1 MQRREGQRA
10 EMQKRGR
17 RRRIQYMAFHMLA
30 AALLAASMCSVP
42 AYASGAA
49 AIVKNGFN
57 IIYDIIAAVVSA
69 IGALYL
75 LWGVFEWAQ
84 SMNTQDG
91 GAQSMAFK
99 RIGAGVVACIT
110 PQIIPIMLGGMGS

>member
-1 MQRREGQRA
+1 MRREERQKTGAQRMRKHK
-10 EMQKRGR
+10 MQQMM
-17 RRRIQYMAFHMLA
+17 ICALTAAFFTAIMYGI
-30 AALLAASMCSVP
+30 P
-42 AYASGAA
+42 AYASNAA

-110 PQIIPIMLGGMGS
+110 PQVIPIMLGGMGA